1 MTDAKTKN
9 ISVAVRILLVLGWTG
24 LCALIW
30 FAWIAGIAQS
40 PDLQGPDNDVAIG
53 MAACMV
59 TGCTGGIW
67 FAGLLTALVIYMLV
81 RRS

>member
-1 MTDAKTKN
+1 MTDTDTKT
-9 ISVAVRILLVLGWTG
+9 ISAAARWLIVLGWTG
-24 LCALIW
+24 LCAFIW

-40 PDLQGPDNDVAIG
+40 SDLQGPDNDVAIG